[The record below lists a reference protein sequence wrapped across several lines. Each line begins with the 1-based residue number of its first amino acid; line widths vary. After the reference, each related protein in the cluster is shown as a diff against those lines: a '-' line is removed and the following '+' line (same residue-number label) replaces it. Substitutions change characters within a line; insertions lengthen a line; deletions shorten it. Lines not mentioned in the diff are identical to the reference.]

1 MGTKFEIY
9 TEDGKHI
16 TTIDAKDIKI
26 TADATLL
33 GEFHDDGAFE
43 AKAVLPKNWAVIE
56 AQ

>member
-9 TEDGKHI
+9 TEEGKHI
-16 TTIDAKDIKI
+16 TTITAKDIKI

-33 GEFHDDGAFE
+33 GEFQADGAFE
-43 AKAVLPKNWAVIE
+43 AKAVIPRNWAIIE

>member
-16 TTIDAKDIKI
+16 KTITAKDIKI

-33 GEFHDDGAFE
+33 GEFQADGAFE

>member
-9 TEDGKHI
+9 TEDGKQI
-16 TTIDAKDIKI
+16 TSLTAKDIKI